1 MSFILDALRKSE
13 NERRKH
19 APPGHADVRVMP
31 TRQSRRPWI
40 AFVGVLLGANVILL
54 AIFWFGWYRNSD
66 SVSASNGGP
75 ATSATLPD
83 SGDNPDTGIGAAA
96 SAKDFRVRNLS
107 KEAGRGK
114 TVSSA
119 ASSSAAQR
127 SGDITARVATSEPT
141 SGGNSAYA
149 NLPTMNEAIVAGI
162 LSVPPLHLDIHVYS
176 PSPAERFVF
185 INMAKYREGERLQEG
200 PAVEEITESGVVMIH
215 QGSRFLLSRE

>member
-19 APPGHADVRVMP
+19 APPEHADVRVMP
-31 TRQSRRPWI
+31 TRQHRSPWI
-40 AFVGVLLGANVILL
+40 AIVGVLLGANVILL

-66 SVSASNGGP
+66 SVSASNGAP
-75 ATSATLPD
+75 STSAVVPD
-83 SGDNPDTGIGAAA
+83 SGNNSDSRIGE
-96 SAKDFRVRNLS
+96 STSTENSRVRNLS
-107 KEAGRGK
+107 KEAGRSE
-114 TVSSA
+114 TVP
-119 ASSSAAQR
+119 SSAAQR
-127 SGDITARVATSEPT
+127 SGDIAARVAASEPA
-141 SGGNSAYA
+141 SDGNSAYG

-162 LSVPPLHLDIHVYS
+162 LSVQPLHLDIHVYS

-200 PAVEEITESGVVMIH
+200 PSVEEITESGVVMIH

>member
-83 SGDNPDTGIGAAA
+83 SGNKSGSGIGA
-96 SAKDFRVRNLS
+96 SAVAEDLRVRNLS
-107 KEAGRGK
+107 KEARRGE

-119 ASSSAAQR
+119 ASSSATQR
-127 SGDITARVATSEPT
+127 SGDIAARVATSEPT

-162 LSVPPLHLDIHVYS
+162 RSVPPLHLDIHV
-176 PSPAERFVF
+176 
-185 INMAKYREGERLQEG
+185 
-200 PAVEEITESGVVMIH
+200 
-215 QGSRFLLSRE
+215 

>member
-19 APPGHADVRVMP
+19 VPPEQADVRVMP
-31 TRQSRRPWI
+31 TKQRRSPWI
-40 AFVGVLLGANVILL
+40 ALVGVLVGANAILL

-66 SVSASNGGP
+66 SVSASNGAP
-75 ATSATLPD
+75 STSAVVPK
-83 SGDNPDTGIGAAA
+83 SDTGIGASA
-96 SAKDFRVRNLS
+96 SAEDFRIRNLS
-107 KEAGRGK
+107 QEAARGE

-119 ASSSAAQR
+119 APSPAAKR
-127 SGDITARVATSEPT
+127 SDDIASRAAANAPT
-141 SGGNSAYA
+141 TGGNSAYA

-176 PSPAERFVF
+176 PSAADRFVF

-200 PAVEEITESGVVMIH
+200 PSVEEITESGVVMIH

>member
-19 APPGHADVRVMP
+19 APPEHADVRIMP
-31 TRQSRRPWI
+31 TRQHRSPWI
-40 AFVGVLLGANVILL
+40 ALVGVLLGVNVILL

-66 SVSASNGGP
+66 SVSASNGAP
-75 ATSATLPD
+75 ATSGAVPK
-83 SGDNPDTGIGAAA
+83 SDTGIGASA
-96 SAKDFRVRNLS
+96 STEELRVRNLS
-107 KEAGRGK
+107 EEAGRGG
-114 TVSSA
+114 TGSSA
-119 ASSSAAQR
+119 APSSAAKG
-127 SGDITARVATSEPT
+127 SGEIAARVAPSAPT
-141 SGGNSAYA
+141 SDGNSAYA
-149 NLPTMNEAIVAGI
+149 NVPTMMEAIVSGI

-200 PAVEEITESGVVMIH
+200 PSVEEITESGVIMIH

>member
-13 NERRKH
+13 NERRKN
-19 APPGHADVRVMP
+19 APPEHADVRVMP
-31 TRQSRRPWI
+31 TRQHRSPWI
-40 AFVGVLLGANVILL
+40 AIVGVLLGANVILL

-66 SVSASNGGP
+66 SVSASNGAP
-75 ATSATLPD
+75 STSAVVPD
-83 SGDNPDTGIGAAA
+83 SGNNSDSRIGE
-96 SAKDFRVRNLS
+96 STSTENSRVRNLS
-107 KEAGRGK
+107 KEAGRSE

-119 ASSSAAQR
+119 APSSAAKR
-127 SGDITARVATSEPT
+127 SDDTATRVAPSTPKSD
-141 SGGNSAYA
+141 GNSAYA

-162 LSVPPLHLDIHVYS
+162 LSAPPLHLDIHVYS

>member
-19 APPGHADVRVMP
+19 VAPGHADVRVMP
-31 TRQSRRPWI
+31 TRQHRSSWI
-40 AFVGVLLGANVILL
+40 TLVGVILAANVILL
-54 AIFWFGWYRNSD
+54 AIFWFGWVRNSD
-66 SVSASNGGP
+66 SPSTLNGGP
-75 ATSATLPD
+75 ATSTVVPKSDA
-83 SGDNPDTGIGAAA
+83 GIGA
-96 SAKDFRVRNLS
+96 SAPADDLRVRNLS
-107 KEAGRGK
+107 KEAGRSE
-114 TVSSA
+114 TVPSATPSSMEQRSDNSA
-119 ASSSAAQR
+119 ARAA
-127 SGDITARVATSEPT
+127 ASEPA

-200 PAVEEITESGVVMIH
+200 PTVDEITESGVVMSH

>member
-19 APPGHADVRVMP
+19 VPPGHADVRVMP
-31 TRQSRRPWI
+31 TRQHRSPWI
-40 AFVGVLLGANVILL
+40 VLVGVLLGVNVILL

-66 SVSASNGGP
+66 SASASNSAP
-75 ATSATLPD
+75 TTSGAVPK
-83 SGDNPDTGIGAAA
+83 SDTGIGASA
-96 SAKDFRVRNLS
+96 SAEEFRIRNLS
-107 KEAGRGK
+107 EEAGRGE
-114 TVSSA
+114 TGSSA
-119 ASSSAAQR
+119 AASAAAKR
-127 SGDITARVATSEPT
+127 SDNTAARVAPSAPT
-141 SGGNSAYA
+141 SDGNSAYA
-149 NLPTMNEAIVAGI
+149 NLPTMNEAIVSGI

-200 PAVEEITESGVVMIH
+200 PSVEEITESGVIMIH